1 MQNFTNANFV
11 QLSELILR
19 AQRIMIDLYG
29 FIDLITDDVF
39 RIVDIE
45 RNVNIVGI
53 FMPFAFLLLFIKAC
67 LGLLFVF

>member
-1 MQNFTNANFV
+1 MKNFTNVNFV

-19 AQRIMIDLYG
+19 AERIMIDLYG

-45 RNVNIVGI
+45 RNVNVVGI
-53 FMPFAFLLLFIKAC
+53 FVPFGFLLPFINEYF
-67 LGLLFVF
+67 GLLFVF

>member
-1 MQNFTNANFV
+1 MKNFTNVNFV
-11 QLSELILR
+11 QLSDLILR
-19 AQRIMIDLYG
+19 AKRIMIDLYG

-53 FMPFAFLLLFIKAC
+53 FMPFAFLLLFINEC
-67 LGLLFVF
+67 FGLLFVF

>member
-1 MQNFTNANFV
+1 MENFTNVNFV

-19 AQRIMIDLYG
+19 AKRIMIDLYG

-53 FMPFAFLLLFIKAC
+53 FMPFAFLLLFINEC
-67 LGLLFVF
+67 FGLLFVF